1 MRCARAHESGER
13 DGLGSRRQT
22 HYSYTAFLSASSV
35 LASLSRKVMNELR
48 RSLGAKG
55 TPAWRLST
63 ALACLLGVVD
73 GAAQHEDLRPARHA
87 EPRRVEPR
95 LQERARRLRLARFGS
110 AGANI
115 DLLFLIHV
123 QHGSGTLYHF
133 LSHTHLSLVDSS
145 APARCISC
153 AAVYWRARSKPV
165 AVSPRPSSWHSP
177 TSSRCSSHGQSTTS
191 SRP

>member
-73 GAAQHEDLRPARHA
+73 GAAQHEDTYGRPAT
-87 EPRRVEPR
+87 P
-95 LQERARRLRLARFGS
+95 S
-110 AGANI
+110 
-115 DLLFLIHV
+115 
-123 QHGSGTLYHF
+123 
-133 LSHTHLSLVDSS
+133 
-145 APARCISC
+145 PA
-153 AAVYWRARSKPV
+153 A
-165 AVSPRPSSWHSP
+165 
-177 TSSRCSSHGQSTTS
+177 SSHACRSAHDACGSLDLEELGRTLIYFS
-191 SRP
+191 